1 MARNRNKNAPLL
13 DRWARL
19 AYRRRGRVIGAW
31 VFGLIALVVLQVAFA
46 GEFDSGFEMPGTE
59 SQDAIDLLETR
70 YPERAGSDAD
80 VVFQATAGIET
91 LSVRNRI
98 EAILAEIAG
107 LEAVGSIESPF
118 DQPGYISDDGTIARA
133 VVHFSELATAIPAAS
148 IDGLLETVD
157 SSNGDGLR
165 VEAGGDAVWWN
176 EEPDFSSEWVGLIF
190 AALILLIAF
199 GSVVA
204 MGLPLGAAIFSLGTG
219 FALII
224 LGANVL
230 SFPDFAPQFAAMIG
244 IGVGIDYALLVVTR
258 FREGLHSGMNVEDS
272 VARAVSTAGR
282 SVIFAGVAVAVSF
295 LGLWVM
301 GIPAIGALGTAGGIV
316 VLTAVL
322 IAVTLMPALL
332 SLAGH
337 RIDRWKVPFL
347 HSTEGVDRNSG
358 WYRLSK
364 MIQRRPVPVFAVAVV
379 VLIVLAAPILDMR
392 LGFTDAGNNPDSFHS
407 RRAYDLQ
414 AEGFG
419 PGFNAPIIVMVD
431 LADVAASERDEVVD
445 AAIEQLRGLDNVVQ
459 VNPAQLNPAGDA
471 ALITVLPGT
480 KPQDGRTNDVV
491 HAMRG
496 DIAPLVDAAGGEMLV
511 TGGVASNVDS
521 QDRIIER
528 MPYLFIGVIGLSF
541 LLLMVVFR
549 SVLVAAKAAIMNLLS
564 IGAAYGVV
572 VAVFQWGWGA
582 DIIGVETGPV
592 ETFLPMMMFA
602 IVFGLSMDYEVFLIS
617 RIREEHLAGN
627 DNATAVAHGLTAT
640 ARVITAAAAILIAVF
655 GSFVLG
661 ADRIIKEFGLGLATA
676 IFVDATIVRLFLV
689 PATMELLGERNWWL
703 PGWLDRLL
711 PHINVEGTPA
721 LPEPAGAPAG
731 GR

>member
-1 MARNRNKNAPLL
+1 MALSPRRTSILE
-13 DRWARL
+13 RWARL
-19 AYRRRGRVIGAW
+19 AHRRRGRVIGAW
-31 VFGLIALVVLQVAFA
+31 VVALIALMALQVSFA
-46 GEFDSGFEMPGTE
+46 GDFDSGFEMPGTE
-59 SQDAIDLLETR
+59 SQEAIDLLQTR
-70 YPERAGSDAD
+70 FPARAGSDAE
-80 VVFQATAGIET
+80 VVFRAGNGVDSPAIRDVIERVLGDIQA
-91 LSVRNRI
+91 LD
-98 EAILAEIAG
+98 
-107 LEAVGSIESPF
+107 AVGGVESPYE
-118 DQPGYISDDGTIARA
+118 QPGYISEDGTIARA
-133 VVHFSELATAIPAAS
+133 VVHFTEQATAIPA
-148 IDGLLETVD
+148 GTVD
-157 SSNGDGLR
+157 GMLEVVDAANSGGLQ
-165 VEAGGDAVWWN
+165 VEAGGEAVFWN
-176 EEPDFSSEWVGLIF
+176 EQPEFASEWVGLIF
-190 AALILLIAF
+190 AAIILLLAF

-204 MGLPLGAAIFSLGTG
+204 MGLPLGAALFSLGTG

-230 SFPDFAPQFAAMIG
+230 SFPDFSPQFAAMIG
-244 IGVGIDYALLVVTR
+244 IGVGIDYSLLVVTR
-258 FREGLHSGMNVEDS
+258 FREGLHSGMDVEES
-272 VARAVSTAGR
+272 VVRAVTTAGR
-282 SVIFAGVAVAVSF
+282 SVLFAGIAVAVSF

-322 IAVTLMPALL
+322 IAVTLMPAFL

-337 RIDRWKVPFL
+337 RIDSWKVPLL

-358 WYRLSK
+358 WYRMAK
-364 MIQRRPVPVFAVAVV
+364 MIQRRPLAVFGVAVV
-379 VLIVLAAPILDMR
+379 ILLVLASPILDMT
-392 LGFTDAGNNPDSFHS
+392 LGFTDAGNNPESFHS

-419 PGFNAPIIVMVD
+419 PGFNAPLIVMVD
-431 LADVAASERDEVVD
+431 LAGVAESERTAVVEAASDEI
-445 AAIEQLRGLDNVVQ
+445 ASLANVAR
-459 VNPAQLNPAGDA
+459 VNPPQFNPAGDT
-471 ALITVLPGT
+471 ALLTVLPGT
-480 KPQDGRTNDVV
+480 KPQDTRTNDVV
-491 HAMRG
+491 HALRNE
-496 DIAPLVDAAGGEMLV
+496 IAPIVGESGGSLLV
-511 TGGVASNVDS
+511 TGGVAANVDS

-549 SVLVAAKAAIMNLLS
+549 SLLVAAKAAVMNLLS
-564 IGAAYGVV
+564 IGAAYGVI

-582 DIIGVETGPV
+582 NLIGIEKGPV

-617 RIREEHLAGN
+617 RIREEHLAGH

-640 ARVITAAAAILIAVF
+640 ARVITAAAAIMIAVF

-711 PHINVEGTPA
+711 PHVNVEGPA
-721 LPEPAGAPAG
+721 AAVPESAGSPAG
-731 GR
+731 GQ